1 MNQYT
6 NLLLTSNILI
16 VLETLQ
22 SMLICLLCFVGVMFV
37 EKIFWLVKK
46 VAGRFKIKK
55 IFLPQWLLYQKVNF
69 VSCKQALEM

>member
-1 MNQYT
+1 MNIFVSDILVKNEMNQYT

-46 VAGRFKIKK
+46 
-55 IFLPQWLLYQKVNF
+55 WLVDLK
-69 VSCKQALEM
+69 

>member
-1 MNQYT
+1 MNIFVSDILVKNEMNQYT

-46 VAGRFKIKK
+46 SG
-55 IFLPQWLLYQKVNF
+55 W
-69 VSCKQALEM
+69 

>member
-46 VAGRFKIKK
+46 
-55 IFLPQWLLYQKVNF
+55 WLVDLK
-69 VSCKQALEM
+69 